1 MRIAGSPKTY
11 IYLTARRGGR
21 LIYAFDVSDPTKPPT
36 FLWSKTNADIPELG
50 QTWSQPK
57 LALVK
62 GHTDLSG
69 NPIPV
74 VIMGGGY
81 DPAEDTDP
89 VAAADTMGRAIVVL
103 DAIDGTTVWTACKTG
118 CSATV
123 SNMAYAIPSDITL
136 LDRDGDGYTDR
147 LYTGDLGGN
156 IWRADINDAST
167 ANWTVTRIASLGG
180 TGTSA
185 RKFFYPPDVTPT
197 ATFDA
202 VVAAS
207 GDREH
212 PLLPNASSTVVNRF
226 YMLKDTNTG
235 TSVATGWTT
244 ITESLLTDE
253 TGAAAGTTP
262 PYSSTSTTSGF
273 YVTLDHPGEK
283 AVNAPLTVAGY
294 TYFGT
299 NTPADPKLD
308 TNMCY
313 PNLGIAR
320 GYAINFLTGAGLN
333 SNGYIVFDGGG
344 LPPSPVFGLVAVNPD
359 TPNVY
364 TPVLIGGGNQT
375 GTGGGNNSSALGSQ
389 KVTPPN
395 TGKRKRTYWFTE
407 GLK

>member
-1 MRIAGSPKTY
+1 MWK
-11 IYLTARRGGR
+11 
-21 LIYAFDVSDPTKPPT
+21 VSDK
-36 FLWSKTNADIPELG
+36 DIPELG

-62 GHTDLSG
+62 GNS
-69 NPIPV
+69 NPV

-81 DPAEDTDP
+81 DPAEDADP
-89 VAAADTMGRAIVVL
+89 VGSADTMGRAIVVL
-103 DAIDGTTVWTACKTG
+103 DAIGGNKVWTACPSG
-118 CSATV
+118 CTATV
-123 SNMAYAIPSDITL
+123 PAMKYAIPSDITL
-136 LDRDGDGYTDR
+136 LDRNGDGSVDR

-156 IWRADINDAST
+156 IWRVDTDDTSP
-167 ANWTVTRIASLGG
+167 ANWQVTQIASLGG

-197 ATFDA
+197 TSFDA

-212 PLLPNASSTVVNRF
+212 PLLANASSSVVNRY
-226 YMLKDTNTG
+226 YMLKDTNTEAF
-235 TSVATGWTT
+235 VASGWTP
-244 ITESLLTDE
+244 ITESMLTDQ

-262 PYSSTSTTSGF
+262 PYSSTSATSGF
-273 YVTLDHPGEK
+273 YVTLTHAGEK
-283 AVNAPLTVAGY
+283 AVNAPLNVAGY

-299 NTPADPKLD
+299 NTPSDPDLNP
-308 TNMCY
+308 NMCY

-320 GYAINFLTGAGLN
+320 GYAINFLTGTGLN

-344 LPPSPVFGLVAVNPD
+344 LPPSPVFGLVEV
-359 TPNVY
+359 TPGSGVY

-375 GTGGGNNSSALGSQ
+375 GPGGGNNSSALGAN

-407 GLK
+407 GRQ

>member
-1 MRIAGSPKTY
+1 MT
-11 IYLTARRGGR
+11 
-21 LIYAFDVSDPTKPPT
+21 
-36 FLWSKTNADIPELG
+36 
-50 QTWSQPK
+50 
-57 LALVK
+57 
-62 GHTDLSG
+62 
-69 NPIPV
+69 
-74 VIMGGGY
+74 
-81 DPAEDTDP
+81 
-89 VAAADTMGRAIVVL
+89 
-103 DAIDGTTVWTACKTG
+103 
-118 CSATV
+118 
-123 SNMAYAIPSDITL
+123 YAIPADITL

-156 IWRADINDAST
+156 IWRADINDSAPT
-167 ANWTVTRIASLGG
+167 NWTVTKIASLSGG
-180 TGTSA
+180 TSTTA

-197 ATFDA
+197 TSFDA

-212 PLLPNASSTVVNRF
+212 PLLANASSTVVNRF

-235 TSVATGWTT
+235 TSVPSGSTPTSGWTT
-244 ITESLLTDE
+244 ITESMLTDE
-253 TGAAAGTTP
+253 TGAAAGTTA

-273 YVTLDHPGEK
+273 YVTLGTSGDGEK

-299 NTPADPKLD
+299 NTPFDPKKNPD
-308 TNMCY
+308 MCY

-333 SNGYIVFDGGG
+333 DMGYITFDGGG
-344 LPPSPVFGLVAVNPD
+344 LPQSPVFGLVEINPGSG
-359 TPNVY
+359 VY

-375 GTGGGNNSSALGSQ
+375 GSAVGGNNTSALGAN